1 LINFRFF
8 LKFEICRNIFLDGL
22 CQNNGELCPN
32 LHVCYDYFYT
42 NSCRRSINCP
52 YPHILT
58 ERYHENILGTLINL
72 DLDALTKAFRVY
84 CQSKVKFQI
93 QDFFLN
99 LNFILF

>member
-1 LINFRFF
+1 